1 MIADKI
7 TNIREYPILKKDAD
21 LICAFIEKD
30 RQENLEDGSYELDG
44 DRLFASVQC
53 YETRERSEG
62 IIEAHDIYCDL
73 QYIVKGEEYIYWSP
87 LEELPLLEDRRP
99 GADIVFYDGKEV
111 TGRTLLKAG
120 MFGFYFPTDGH
131 MPGITVKESTS
142 MKKIVFK
149 IRYKNN

>member
-62 IIEAHDIYCDL
+62 MIEAHDIYCDL

-99 GADIVFYDGKEV
+99 GEDIVFYDGKEV

-120 MFGFYFPTDGH
+120 MFGFYFPTDGR